1 MAQYKLINYKDFDP
15 ACLKFSDLQ
24 KSEGGYYAY
33 VNYNDERKQVLI
45 QSPKIT
51 LDQGGI
57 PHESSKYDRYN
68 FQQFFDVNQTK
79 HLNDETDDDRD
90 ERSKIL
96 KEFEKKLIEIDEN
109 IEEVSNLKEVLGQLP
124 EKMLKKLEHKPIV
137 RIVEED
143 EDDSDDEKMIKYN
156 FMKPKIKQKRINKDE
171 EKLKLDIELYEKD
184 DEKKNKRIDTD
195 DFTLDDLKKHI
206 GYARKFKYCLH
217 FSKLFISKSLNFWQI
232 QLKLFRIQT
241 YPRENNQILEV
252 ENKTSKLF
260 LESDDED
267 EDEDV
272 KEFIKKD
279 NHFESEESS
288 ESSESEEEEEIK
300 PKKKTRGK
308 VKS

>member
-15 ACLKFSDLQ
+15 ACLKFSPLQ

-33 VNYNDERKQVLI
+33 INYNDERKQVLI

-79 HLNDETDDDRD
+79 HLNDETDEDR
-90 ERSKIL
+90 ESRSKIL
-96 KEFEKKLIEIDEN
+96 KEFENKLIEIDEN
-109 IEEVSNLKEVLGQLP
+109 IKDVSNLKEVLNELP
-124 EKMLKKLEHKPIV
+124 DKMLKKLEHKPIV
-137 RIVEED
+137 KIVEED
-143 EDDSDDEKMIKYN
+143 EDDSDDEKMIRYN

-171 EKLKLDIELYEKD
+171 DRLKLDVELYEKD
-184 DEKKNKRIDTD
+184 EDKNNKRINTD
-195 DFTLDDLKKHI
+195 DYTLDDLKKHI

-241 YPRENNQILEV
+241 YPREVNPVLEL
-252 ENKTSKLF
+252 EDKTSKLF
-260 LESDDED
+260 FDSDDEG
-267 EDEDV
+267 DEDV

-279 NHFESEESS
+279 THFESEESE
-288 ESSESEEEEEIK
+288 ESSESEEEEIK
-300 PKKKTRGK
+300 PKRKTRGK
-308 VKS
+308 VKV

>member
-1 MAQYKLINYKDFDP
+1 MGAQYKLINYKDFDP

-33 VNYNDERKQVLI
+33 INYKDERKQVLI
-45 QSPKIT
+45 QGPKIT

-79 HLNDETDDDRD
+79 HLNDENDDDRD

-109 IEEVSNLKEVLGQLP
+109 IKEVSN
-124 EKMLKKLEHKPIV
+124 LKKLEHKPIV
-137 RIVEED
+137 KIVEED
-143 EDDSDDEKMIKYN
+143 EGDSDDEKIIKYN
-156 FMKPKIKQKRINKDE
+156 FMKPKIKQKKINKDE
-171 EKLKLDIELYEKD
+171 EKLKLDIELYEKN
-184 DEKKNKRIDTD
+184 DEKKNDRINTD
-195 DFTLDDLKKHI
+195 EFSLDDLKKHI

-241 YPRENNQILEV
+241 YPKENNQILDV

-260 LESDDED
+260 LESDDEN

-272 KEFIKKD
+272 KEFIKND

-288 ESSESEEEEEIK
+288 ESSESEEEIK

-308 VKS
+308 LKS